1 MFVEFLT
8 TCVLSV
14 GHEIESLE
22 QSIAAEARDTDHDQ
36 DRIMWQDDLVVP
48 HRSAKNIQRRVVW
61 VGTGSQSESS
71 WCAERQ
77 GDDRRVRS

>member
-48 HRSAKNIQRRVVW
+48 HRSA
-61 VGTGSQSESS
+61 
-71 WCAERQ
+71 
-77 GDDRRVRS
+77 